1 MFTGII
7 EEVGTVTAIERGAQ
21 SARFTIGARAVTGD
35 TQIGDSITVNGACL
49 TVVEMTPDHVAFDAV
64 YETLQRTALGALAIG
79 DPVNMERSLA
89 ANGRFDGHIVQG
101 HVDGVGTIAS
111 IREVDNSFY
120 IYITASSGLM
130 RYVVRKGSVAV
141 DGISL
146 TVVEANDKT
155 FSVAIIPH
163 TWQHTNLQSKIA
175 GDQVN
180 LETDVIGKYV
190 EKLLGGDY
198 QRPETPARIADLARE
213 ERSLLGASLAD
224 WD

>member
-21 SARFTIGARAVTGD
+21 SARFTIGASMVSEG

-49 TVVEMTPDHVAFDAV
+49 TVVEMSPEHLAFDAV

-89 ANGRFDGHIVQG
+89 ASGRFDGHIVQG
-101 HVDGVGTIAS
+101 HVDGVGTISS

-120 IYITASSGLM
+120 VYITASSNML
-130 RYVVRKGSVAV
+130 RYIVRKGSIAV

-146 TVVEANDKT
+146 TVVEAAEKT

-163 TWQHTNLQSKIA
+163 TWQHTNLRAKIA

-198 QRPETPARIADLARE
+198 ARSETPVRVADLARE
-213 ERSLLGASLAD
+213 ERSLLGASVAE

>member
-7 EEVGTVTAIERGAQ
+7 EEVGTVREIERGAQ
-21 SARFTIGARAVTGD
+21 SARFTIGAEHVTGQ
-35 TQIGDSITVNGACL
+35 TRIGDSITVNGACL
-49 TVVEMTPDHVAFDAV
+49 TVVETVPGEVTFDAV
-64 YETLQRTALGALAIG
+64 YETLQKTALGALTVG
-79 DPVNMERSLA
+79 DPVNLERSLA

-111 IREVDNSFY
+111 IREVDNSYY
-120 IYITASSGLM
+120 IYVTASPGLM
-130 RYVVRKGSVAV
+130 RYIVRKGSIAL

-163 TWQHTNLQSKIA
+163 TWDQTNLHVKRA
-175 GDQVN
+175 GDTVN

-198 QRPETPARIADLARE
+198 ARPETPARVAEFARE
-213 ERSLLGASLAD
+213 ERPLLGATLAE